1 MQAAVISED
10 YRRLQNALHASTP
23 GYGVASIRYAPTVAK
38 IVTGFDV
45 HSLLDYGAG
54 KGRLGMELVK
64 LIKRPVRI
72 TPYDPAIPGWDAAPE
87 PDELVCC
94 IDVLE
99 HIEPDRLDAVLDDLA
114 RLVRRLGFFTVHTGP
129 AERIL
134 ADGRNAHLI
143 QEKPDWW
150 LPRIMARFELSN
162 FSKQPNGFT
171 VLVLPLD
178 PAAAK

>member
-1 MQAAVISED
+1 
-10 YRRLQNALHASTP
+10 
-23 GYGVASIRYAPTVAK
+23 
-38 IVTGFDV
+38 
-45 HSLLDYGAG
+45 
-54 KGRLGMELVK
+54 
-64 LIKRPVRI
+64 
-72 TPYDPAIPGWDAAPE
+72 
-87 PDELVCC
+87 
-94 IDVLE
+94 
-99 HIEPDRLDAVLDDLA
+99 
-114 RLVRRLGFFTVHTGP
+114 VHTGP